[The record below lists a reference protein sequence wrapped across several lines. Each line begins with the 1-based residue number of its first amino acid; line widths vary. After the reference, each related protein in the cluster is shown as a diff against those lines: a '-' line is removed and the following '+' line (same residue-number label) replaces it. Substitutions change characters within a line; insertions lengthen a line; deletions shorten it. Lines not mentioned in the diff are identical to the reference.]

1 MSSTL
6 IRSIISLPFAVS
18 ALTMLAITPAHAES
32 TLAASIQVNQVGFHP
47 AAPKVAVVPTGA
59 ARDFA
64 VVPADG
70 GEAVFTGTTG
80 DADDWA
86 FSSGEVALADFSGLQ
101 APGLYRIEVEGV
113 GESHIFEI
121 GDSVYDA
128 LNDAA
133 IKAYY
138 FNRASTALPAQY
150 AGDWA
155 RAAGHPDTQV
165 MIHASAA
172 SDSRPEGTII
182 SSPKGW
188 YDAGDYGKYIVNSG
202 ISTYTLLAALE
213 RDRERY
219 TARELNIPESGNA
232 VPDLLD
238 EVMWNLDW
246 MLTMQD
252 PADGGVY
259 HKLTTLNFVG
269 EVMPADTHEQRYV
282 VQKGT
287 AAALNFAAVM
297 AVASRVVGEYEQAFP
312 GRAAE
317 MLAAAERAWQWA
329 QANPDLPYRQP
340 DDVKTGGY
348 GDGEFSDE
356 FAWAA
361 AEMFI
366 TTADPRYWEAVD
378 FAGTQNAVPS
388 WSQVSGL
395 AWMSLAHHVDGLGDA
410 ANTALIG
417 NRVVELADA
426 VLATAENSAWGVPLQ
441 RSDFVW
447 GSNSAVLNRAMM
459 LLQAYDLSGKPEYVD
474 GAQAL
479 LDWVLGRN
487 PTGYSFVTGHGDKT
501 PMHIHHRQSQ
511 ADDVVDPVPGFVAGG
526 PQPGQQDKCEYPSKM
541 PAESFVDHWCS
552 YSTNEVTINW
562 NAPLVYVTGVLE
574 SINAAR

>member
-1 MSSTL
+1 MTL
-6 IRSIISLPFAVS
+6 L
-18 ALTMLAITPAHAES
+18 LTAAGIAHADTAPGER
-32 TLAASIQVNQVGFHP
+32 IQVNQVGFHP
-47 AAPKVAVVPTGA
+47 AAPKVAVVETGS
-59 ARDFA
+59 ARPFT
-64 VVPADG
+64 VVDSES
-70 GEAVFTGTTG
+70 GEAVFSGETTES
-80 DADDWA
+80 AQWP
-86 FSSGEVALADFSGLQ
+86 FSSGDVALADFSGLR
-101 APGLYRIEVEGV
+101 APGRYRVEVEGI
-113 GESHIFEI
+113 GASHAFNI
-121 GDSVYDA
+121 GDAVYAA
-128 LNDAA
+128 LSDAA
-133 IKAYY
+133 TKAYY
-138 FNRASTALPAQY
+138 YNRASTALPEAF
-150 AGDWA
+150 AGRWA

-172 SDSRPEGTII
+172 SAERPSGSVIA
-182 SSPKGW
+182 SPRGW

-213 RDRERY
+213 RDPGRY
-219 TARELNIPESGNA
+219 AARELGIPESGNG

-238 EVMWNLDW
+238 EVMWNIDW

-252 PADGGVY
+252 PNDGGVY

-297 AVASRVVGEYEQAFP
+297 AVASRVVGAYETTYP

-329 QANPDLPYRQP
+329 QAHPDLPYRQP

-348 GDGEFSDE
+348 GDREFSDE

-366 TTADPRYWEAVD
+366 TTGDSRYWEAVD
-378 FAGTQNAVPS
+378 FAATGAAVPG

-395 AWMSLAHHVDGLGDA
+395 AWMSLARHAGELADA
-410 ANTALIG
+410 ADTALIG
-417 NRVVELADA
+417 NRIVELADA
-426 VLATAENSAWGVPLQ
+426 VMATGRQSAWGVPLEK
-441 RSDFVW
+441 SDFVW
-447 GSNSAVLNRAMM
+447 GSNSVVLNRAMM
-459 LLQAYDLSGKPEYVD
+459 LLQAYDLAGNVDYLD

-487 PTGYSFVTGHGDKT
+487 PTGYSFVTGHGGKT
-501 PMHIHHRQSQ
+501 PMHIHHRPSQ
-511 ADDVVDPVPGFVAGG
+511 ADGVVDPVPGFVAGG

-541 PAESFVDHWCS
+541 AAESYVDHWCS
-552 YSTNEVTINW
+552 YSTNEITINW
-562 NAPLVYVTGVLE
+562 NAPMVYVTGVLE